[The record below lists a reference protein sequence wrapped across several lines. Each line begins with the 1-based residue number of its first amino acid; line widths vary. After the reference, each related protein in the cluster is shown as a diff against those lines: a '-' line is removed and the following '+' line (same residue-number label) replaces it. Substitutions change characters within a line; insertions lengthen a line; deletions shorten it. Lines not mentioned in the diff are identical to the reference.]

1 MRWIA
6 EQARTASRFLLY
18 LPLTTPHTP
27 LAVNADWRGRSGINA
42 YADLLMETD
51 AAVGHVLE
59 ALQQGGVAG
68 DTFVLFTSDNGCS
81 PFIGVAELE
90 EHGHHPSGQLRG
102 YKSDA
107 WEGGHRVPLIV
118 RWPGQVAPQRS
129 SHHLVHQADVLA
141 TLADMLSAELKP
153 HEGVDS
159 VSLLPLLRGR
169 DTPVRHHAVSTSTR
183 GLPALRNGSWKYIA
197 GAGSGGWSAG
207 GTQSPS
213 PVQLYELAG
222 DLGETNNRV
231 VEWPGRVSHMHAL
244 LNELVSRGRS
254 TPGPRQTNDVE
265 VLRYPRD
272 AERRADSSGGLSA
285 RKKQASTVSRSRSSC
300 EIES

>member
-141 TLADMLSAELKP
+141 TLAGMLGAELKP

-222 DLGETNNRV
+222 DLGETNNRA

-272 AERRADSSGGLSA
+272 AERKAGSSGGLSA
-285 RKKQASTVSRSRSSC
+285 RRKQAGTVSRSRSSC